1 MRLFTLL
8 SILFLS
14 ISNLFSQPCDTNAL
28 QIHKVSASTLDA
40 NITPFELNRH
50 HAFFNTSCTPKNKL
64 VFYIVGTYGNPKL
77 NLLFTKMAANYG
89 YHVISIKYPNNTS
102 ATTACATENDTTCY
116 ENFHKEIIFGTDLC
130 PSISVDSTNSIYTRS
145 VKLLEYL
152 TTTYPSENWDQFMI
166 GNDIDW
172 TKVITA
178 GHSQGAG
185 HSAYLSHIFPVQR
198 GLMFAGP
205 NEFMNNYGRVAPWFS
220 TTSATA
226 DSNLY
231 SFSSI
236 HDELSNFSKQYAA
249 WAGLGI
255 PNNGDTVDVIGNN
268 CPYNNT
274 RALYTT
280 DSVTDGGWSNHGAV
294 VSDDYT
300 PLDID
305 GYPLYQDVWKY
316 MLGICDISTNVINS
330 LQNDDITIFPIPA
343 EEYIVVQT
351 QNLFDKIEVINSLGE
366 TVFIKKDLKLNV
378 TKIDISQL
386 EPGIYFIKINSDKS
400 TITKKVI
407 LQ

>member
-1 MRLFTLL
+1 MRLFTLFITLLITTQL
-8 SILFLS
+8 S
-14 ISNLFSQPCDTNAL
+14 FSQACDTNAL
-28 QIHKVSASTLDA
+28 LIHKVSASTLDA

-64 VFYIVGTYGNPKL
+64 VFYLVGTFGNPKL

-145 VKLLEYL
+145 IKLLEYL
-152 TTTYPSENWDQFMI
+152 STTYPSENWNQFMV

-205 NEFMNNYGRVAPWFS
+205 NEYMNNYGRVAPWFS
-220 TTSATA
+220 STSATA

-231 SFSSI
+231 TFSSI

-249 WAGLGI
+249 WEGLGI

-274 RALYTT
+274 RVLYTT

-316 MLGICDISTNVINS
+316 MLGICDTPTNIISPFLSNNVRV
-330 LQNDDITIFPIPA
+330 FPNPT
-343 EEYIVVQT
+343 EDYIIIQS
-351 QNLFDKIEVINSLGE
+351 QKEIDKIEIINSLG
-366 TVFIKKDLKLNV
+366 TSIFINQNLTSIFN
-378 TKIDISQL
+378 KIDLSQFKS
-386 EPGIYFIKINSDKS
+386 GVYFIKISTDKDV
-400 TITKKVI
+400 ITKKII
-407 LQ
+407 LN